1 MRKRRYGQKRR
12 VNVYHMLCG
21 VFLIVLAV
29 VLVFAVRSESIRR
42 RAQRQY
48 TQLAA
53 QVNTA
58 HGHLEIVSEDDTTNS
73 TEEIED
79 STEQISD
86 SAQILE
92 SLGMEI
98 PTKTL
103 DWDMIH
109 QVNSDIYAWIYI
121 PGTKVDYPVLQ
132 HPTDDKYYL
141 EYNMDG
147 SKGRPGCIFTQG
159 INSEDFTDCNTVIYG
174 HNMHDGTM
182 FHTLHNFE
190 DASFFDENRYVY
202 IYTEETVLVYE
213 IFAAYT
219 TDNSNIMYTNDLTTE
234 EGYADYIA
242 SVYTDINED
251 DKANLRRTIS
261 VSTSDCM
268 ITLSTC
274 VRGQNT
280 KRYLVQ
286 AVLLRE

>member
-121 PGTKVDYPVLQ
+121 PGTNVD
-132 HPTDDKYYL
+132 
-141 EYNMDG
+141 
-147 SKGRPGCIFTQG
+147 C
-159 INSEDFTDCNTVIYG
+159 
-174 HNMHDGTM
+174 
-182 FHTLHNFE
+182 
-190 DASFFDENRYVY
+190 
-202 IYTEETVLVYE
+202 
-213 IFAAYT
+213 
-219 TDNSNIMYTNDLTTE
+219 DLWT
-234 EGYADYIA
+234 
-242 SVYTDINED
+242 
-251 DKANLRRTIS
+251 
-261 VSTSDCM
+261 
-268 ITLSTC
+268 
-274 VRGQNT
+274 
-280 KRYLVQ
+280 
-286 AVLLRE
+286 